1 MHLVRILVDL
11 HRGTYVCK
19 LHGVCNK
26 SIFRFIQAVGRVFY
40 GNPTRPAD
48 RIITNGGETL
58 SRYATA
64 RARKKYKTFYEQVM
78 QGKTRISKEFIKS
91 ATVSSDKILTEFLL
105 QLIYT
110 QSSDKDPNLDASKY
124 VSKGKILRVISS
136 KTSAKGWNRS
146 RA

>member
-1 MHLVRILVDL
+1 MDL
-11 HRGTYVCK
+11 RTFASCTVFVIKVYSGLYKRSDVC
-19 LHGVCNK
+19 
-26 SIFRFIQAVGRVFY
+26 FTATQ
-40 GNPTRPAD
+40 PRPAD

-124 VSKGKILRVISS
+124 VSKGKILRLISS
-136 KTSAKGWNRS
+136 KTSVKGWNRS